1 MWKEVRKIIL
11 NRKMLKSKI
20 YPLSFTKLSHRF
32 YTKKNSIYLK
42 RIDEDR
48 FIGLLN
54 VKDLKKIEKNKAV
67 PFCFLAVAVI
77 MIGVGVVRGEHLV
90 VLQKA
95 VNICLECI
103 GIG

>member
-1 MWKEVRKIIL
+1 M
-11 NRKMLKSKI
+11 SK
-20 YPLSFTKLSHRF
+20 
-32 YTKKNSIYLK
+32 
-42 RIDEDR
+42 
-48 FIGLLN
+48 FI
-54 VKDLKKIEKNKAV
+54 KKIEKNKAV

-103 GIG
+103 GIGEGELYEKIICFRYCKYDGGSNKCLQCRK